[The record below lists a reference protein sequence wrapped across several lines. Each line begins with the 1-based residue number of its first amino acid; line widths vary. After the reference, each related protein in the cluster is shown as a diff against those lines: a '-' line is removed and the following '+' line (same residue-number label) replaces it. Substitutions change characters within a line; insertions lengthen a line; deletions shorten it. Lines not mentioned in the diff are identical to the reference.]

1 MDLSSDKI
9 MTQIKADLIMFI
21 NSNFMID
28 IEAEN
33 VSHDTS
39 LILSGVIDS
48 TGLIELVAYL
58 QKKYNLAIDN
68 SEVNQANFGSI
79 NKIVSFIKTKIS

>member
-33 VSHDTS
+33 ISHDTS